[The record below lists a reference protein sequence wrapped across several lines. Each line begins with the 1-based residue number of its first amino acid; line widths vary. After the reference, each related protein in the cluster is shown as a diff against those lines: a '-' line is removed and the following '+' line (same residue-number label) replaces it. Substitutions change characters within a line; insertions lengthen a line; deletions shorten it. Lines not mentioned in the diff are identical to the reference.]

1 MLLVLVAV
9 GVSVHFNMGKIRE
22 GSLVRRAKSKESLRN
37 LAQYQNLSD
46 EEFEKVWEERQ
57 AKHLTTFIPKQD
69 LEDRI
74 QEMMEKF
81 RVDYALDDLK
91 FNDTQVLRAL
101 IRALLTLKD
110 YEDTLY
116 KIQNEENLEEN
127 LRVVGELNKF
137 ISGLRKDISDMQR
150 DLNITRK
157 TRKEEKEDSIE
168 AYIKD
173 IQEKANKFYK
183 KKVFRAVCPKCGMML
198 FDGWFLYPE
207 ENNKIILEC
216 GRIVEQKDEDEAKKC
231 TGRLELTSSEL
242 KKLQEEY
249 KDKFPEG
256 L

>member
-1 MLLVLVAV
+1 L
-9 GVSVHFNMGKIRE
+9 
-22 GSLVRRAKSKESLRN
+22 AKSKESLRN

-46 EEFEKVWEERQ
+46 EEFDKIWEERQ
-57 AKHLTTFIPKQD
+57 EKKLTTFIPKQD

-74 QEMMEKF
+74 LDMMEMF
-81 RVDYALDDLK
+81 REDYALDDLK

-116 KIQNEENLEEN
+116 NLQLEGVGDGN
-127 LRVVGELNKF
+127 IRVIGELNKF
-137 ISGLRKDISDMQR
+137 ISSLRKDISDMQR

-168 AYIKD
+168 SYIQN
-173 IQEKANKFYK
+173 IQDKANRFYK
-183 KKVFRAVCPKCGMML
+183 NKIFRAVCPECGMLL

-207 ENNKIILEC
+207 EGNKIILEC
-216 GRIVEQKDEDEAKKC
+216 GRMIEQKDENEAEKC
-231 TGRLELTSSEL
+231 TGRLELTSTEL
-242 KKLQEEY
+242 KELQEKY
-249 KDKFPEG
+249 KSKFPEG

>member
-1 MLLVLVAV
+1 LAKRV
-9 GVSVHFNMGKIRE
+9 
-22 GSLVRRAKSKESLRN
+22 KSKGSLRN
-37 LAQYQNLSD
+37 LAQYKNLSD
-46 EEFEKVWEERQ
+46 AEFDIVWEERQ
-57 AKHLTTFIPKQD
+57 AKALTTFKPKQE

-74 QEMMEKF
+74 LDMMELF
-81 RVDYALDDLK
+81 REDYALDDLK

-101 IRALLTLKD
+101 IRALLTLSD

-116 KIQNEENLEEN
+116 DEQQEGVGADN

-137 ISGLRKDISDMQR
+137 ISALRKDISDMQR

-168 AYIKD
+168 AYIKN
-173 IQEKANKFYK
+173 IQEKADRFYK
-183 KKVFRAVCPKCGMML
+183 NKVYRAICPECGMML
-198 FDGWFLYPE
+198 FDGWFLYPDE
-207 ENNKIILEC
+207 DNKLIVEC
-216 GRIVEQKDEDEAKKC
+216 GRMVERKEEDEAVKC

-242 KKLQEEY
+242 RDLQEEY

>member
-1 MLLVLVAV
+1 MAKRV
-9 GVSVHFNMGKIRE
+9 
-22 GSLVRRAKSKESLRN
+22 KSKGSLRN
-37 LAQYQNLSD
+37 LAQYKNLSD
-46 EEFEKVWEERQ
+46 EEFDIVWEERQ
-57 AKHLTTFIPKQD
+57 AKALTTFKPKQE

-74 QEMMEKF
+74 LDMMELF
-81 RVDYALDDLK
+81 REDYALDDLK

-101 IRALLTLKD
+101 IRALLTLSD

-116 KIQNEENLEEN
+116 DEQQEGVGADN

-137 ISGLRKDISDMQR
+137 ISALRKDISDMQR

-168 AYIKD
+168 AYIKN
-173 IQEKANKFYK
+173 IQEKADRFYK
-183 KKVFRAVCPKCGMML
+183 NKVYRAICPECGMML
-198 FDGWFLYPE
+198 FDGWFLYPDE
-207 ENNKIILEC
+207 DNKLIVEC
-216 GRIVEQKDEDEAKKC
+216 GRMVERKEEDEAVKC

-242 KKLQEEY
+242 RDLQEEY

>member
-1 MLLVLVAV
+1 LAKRV
-9 GVSVHFNMGKIRE
+9 
-22 GSLVRRAKSKESLRN
+22 KSKGSLRN
-37 LAQYQNLSD
+37 LAQYKNLSD
-46 EEFEKVWEERQ
+46 EEFDIVWEERQ
-57 AKHLTTFIPKQD
+57 AKALTTFKPKQE

-74 QEMMEKF
+74 LDMMELF
-81 RVDYALDDLK
+81 REDYALDDLK

-101 IRALLTLKD
+101 IRALLTLSD

-116 KIQNEENLEEN
+116 DEQQEGVGADN

-137 ISGLRKDISDMQR
+137 ISALRKDISDMQR

-168 AYIKD
+168 AYIKN
-173 IQEKANKFYK
+173 IQEKADRFYK
-183 KKVFRAVCPKCGMML
+183 NKVYRAICPECGMML
-198 FDGWFLYPE
+198 FDGWFLYPDE
-207 ENNKIILEC
+207 DNKLIVEC
-216 GRIVEQKDEDEAKKC
+216 GRMVERKEEDEAVKC

-242 KKLQEEY
+242 RDLQEEY

>member
-1 MLLVLVAV
+1 MA
-9 GVSVHFNMGKIRE
+9 KRE
-22 GSLVRRAKSKESLRN
+22 MSKESLRN
-37 LAQYQNLSD
+37 LSQFKNLSD
-46 EEFEKVWEERQ
+46 EEFEEVWKERQ
-57 AKHLTTFIPKQD
+57 AKRLITFKPKQD

-74 QEMMEKF
+74 LDMMEEF
-81 RVDYALDDLK
+81 RVDYSLDDLK

-116 KIQNEENLEEN
+116 DIQNEGDLAGN
-127 LRVVGELNKF
+127 LRVIGDLNKF

-168 AYIKD
+168 SYIKN
-173 IQEKANKFYK
+173 IQEKADRFYK
-183 KKVFRAVCPKCGMML
+183 NKVYRVICPECGMML

-207 ENNKIILEC
+207 EDNKLSFEC
-216 GRIVEQKDEDEAKKC
+216 GRMLEQQDDDEAEKC
-231 TGRLELTSSEL
+231 TGRLELTSIEL
-242 KKLQEEY
+242 RDLQEEY
-249 KDKFPEG
+249 KSEFPEG

>member
-1 MLLVLVAV
+1 M
-9 GVSVHFNMGKIRE
+9 
-22 GSLVRRAKSKESLRN
+22 AKSKESLRN

-46 EEFEKVWEERQ
+46 EEFDKIWEERQ
-57 AKHLTTFIPKQD
+57 EKKLTTFIPKQD

-74 QEMMEKF
+74 LDMMEMF
-81 RVDYALDDLK
+81 REDYALDDLK

-116 KIQNEENLEEN
+116 NLQLEGVGDGN
-127 LRVVGELNKF
+127 IRVIGELNKF
-137 ISGLRKDISDMQR
+137 ISSLRKDISDMQR

-168 AYIKD
+168 SYIQN
-173 IQEKANKFYK
+173 IQDKANRFYK
-183 KKVFRAVCPKCGMML
+183 NKIFRAVCPECGMLL

-207 ENNKIILEC
+207 EGNKIILEC
-216 GRIVEQKDEDEAKKC
+216 GRMIEQKDENEAEKC
-231 TGRLELTSSEL
+231 TGRLELTSTEL
-242 KKLQEEY
+242 KELQEKY
-249 KDKFPEG
+249 KSKFPEG

>member
-1 MLLVLVAV
+1 MA
-9 GVSVHFNMGKIRE
+9 K
-22 GSLVRRAKSKESLRN
+22 AKSKESLRN
-37 LAQYQNLSD
+37 LAQYKDLTD

-57 AKHLTTFIPKQD
+57 SKLKTVIHEKEE

-116 KIQNEENLEEN
+116 DLQHEEGITTANI
-127 LRVVGELNKF
+127 RVIDNLNKF
-137 ISGLRKDISDMQR
+137 ISSLRKDISDMQR

-168 AYIKD
+168 SYIKN
-173 IQEKANKFYK
+173 IQDKANRFYK
-183 KKVFRAVCPKCGMML
+183 NKVLRAVCPECGMML

-207 ENNKIILEC
+207 ADNKIILEC
-216 GRIVEQKDEDEAKKC
+216 NRMIEGRDEDEATKC
-231 TGRLELTSSEL
+231 TGRLELTSTEL
-242 KKLQEEY
+242 KELQKEY
-249 KDKFPEG
+249 KEKFPEG
-256 L
+256 I